1 MAKRKPNPDSEAG
14 PSLED
19 AMTELGQIVS
29 SLEGGQASLDESLAQ
44 FERGMSLLRVCH
56 QKLDAAAQRIE
67 IVTQLDSDGTFETED
82 FDATSTLQK
91 SNSPSVDSS
100 TPSVPQRPSRKTP
113 RETNPDED
121 DSGLLF

>member
-1 MAKRKPNPDSEAG
+1 MAKRKANPDSEAG

-19 AMTELGQIVS
+19 AMTELGGIVS
-29 SLEGGQASLDESLAQ
+29 SLESGQASLDESLAQ

-67 IVTQLDSDGTFETED
+67 IVTQLDSDGTVETED

-91 SNSPSVDSS
+91 SSSPPADSPSPPTAS
-100 TPSVPQRPSRKTP
+100 RPSRKSP
-113 RETNPDED
+113 RETNADED